1 RRDRCRASAQPARPD
16 GGEMPVPPIVE
27 NQLPVQV
34 LTYNEAVGI
43 AEYKPIVAYFRQIR
57 ERPWLSV
64 VVRSR
69 VSGSQPR
76 RVVCTDNHR
85 FYREGAWVEAR
96 DLQPGDRVGHLADQL
111 DGEARQIILGG
122 LLGDSAIVRIGQHQT
137 R

>member
-1 RRDRCRASAQPARPD
+1 GASGVNDGQYRICCVKTPPDRKGDEVYIQEKLDGCLHSRQPVMTDR
-16 GGEMPVPPIVE
+16 GEIPVSTIVE

-34 LTYNEAVGI
+34 LTYNEVLGI

-76 RVVCTDNHR
+76 RTLSTDTPP
-85 FYREGAWVEAR
+85 FYREGAWVAAR
-96 DLQPGDRVGHLADQL
+96 RVH
-111 DGEARQIILGG
+111 
-122 LLGDSAIVRIGQHQT
+122 
-137 R
+137 